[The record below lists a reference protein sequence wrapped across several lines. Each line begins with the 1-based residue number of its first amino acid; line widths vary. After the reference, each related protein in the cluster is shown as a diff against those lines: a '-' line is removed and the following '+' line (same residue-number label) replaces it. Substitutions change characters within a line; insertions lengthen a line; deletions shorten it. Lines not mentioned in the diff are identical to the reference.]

1 MPAYAKD
8 AKIVC
13 FFQPAQKFKDA
24 EVQDKVRDIR
34 LQRPGEPRPRRDA
47 ADRLR
52 TDRAD
57 RRRRGK
63 DRRTREESGELTTGE
78 PAGTP

>member
-34 LQRPGEPRPRRDA
+34 LQRPSEPRPRRDA
-47 ADRLR
+47 ADRLHA
-52 TDRAD
+52 DRAD